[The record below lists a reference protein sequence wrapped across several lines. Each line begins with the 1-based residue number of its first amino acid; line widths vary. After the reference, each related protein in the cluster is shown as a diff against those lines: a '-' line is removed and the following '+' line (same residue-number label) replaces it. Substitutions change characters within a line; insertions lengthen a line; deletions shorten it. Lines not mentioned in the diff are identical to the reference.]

1 MRWLGFIILFLFW
14 VAVNAQQD
22 SLVIKWTDDYTLSW
36 NDFQGEEDVELS
48 LAALSKIA
56 IPYTYSSDG
65 EVDLNVKLNTV
76 FIKNESWYKEGKQNK
91 ILLGHEQLHFD
102 IAEVH
107 RRIIVRK
114 ILQTNFSPENYDTE
128 LKQLIN
134 EIWEENYRNMQD
146 LYDTET
152 NYARLFKAQMN
163 WNKLVAKK
171 LEELKEFSTT
181 EVTVIF
187 K

>member
-65 EVDLNVKLNTV
+65 EVDFTVKLNTV
-76 FIKNESWYKEGKQNK
+76 FVKNESWYKEGKQNK
-91 ILLGHEQLHFD
+91 ILLGHEQLHFN
-102 IAEVH
+102 IAEIH
-107 RRIIVRK
+107 RRLIVKR
-114 ILQTNFSPENYDTE
+114 ILKTTFSSENYDTE
-128 LKQLIN
+128 LKQLVN
-134 EIWEENYRNMQD
+134 EIWEEDYRKMQD
-146 LYDTET
+146 LYDSET
-152 NYARLFKAQMN
+152 NYARIFKSQMD
-163 WNKLVAKK
+163 WNKFVAKR
-171 LEELKEFSTT
+171 LDELKKFKST
-181 EVTVIF
+181 EVTINF
-187 K
+187 